1 MKNQQKFSFEEFKL
15 FYESTEKVT
24 DRRLEAN
31 RWNYSICLAII
42 IANAFIVNWSLDKAD
57 YFYVGI
63 TVALVL
69 CLMAVL
75 FCSLWMGQIRDF
87 KSLNN
92 AKFEVLN
99 QMAPQV
105 EFVPE
110 SPDFIVSF
118 CPFEKEWKS
127 LQRSKAAQEV
137 FQNKIIALKSS
148 NIEYF
153 IPKAFMA
160 LFSMSIVI
168 ILLAIVFNW
177 LLFLN
182 SWTMLFKTSSKSI
195 LP

>member
-42 IANAFIVNWSLDKAD
+42 IANAFIVNWALEKVD

-69 CLMAVL
+69 CAMAVL

-92 AKFEVLN
+92 AKFAVLN

-118 CPFEKEWKS
+118 CPFEKEWQS
-127 LQRSKAAQEV
+127 LQKSKAAQEV

-160 LFSMSIVI
+160 LFSMAIGI

-177 LLFLN
+177 FLFLS
-182 SWTMLFKTSSKSI
+182 SWMMLFKTSSKPI